1 MTADQE
7 VLGFRLENMIFA
19 CNCMLIVAGRGLR
32 KCVIRFADMSN
43 EQIMDYPS
51 CAVLGD
57 SFVER
62 LRRHV
67 GRNWSVAGRRVELY
81 GYPGKNVAFL
91 QAQLERMPRHV
102 FAFNYVALSV
112 GSNDVCDASLSP
124 ECIVEGLM
132 DLSRTLLTK
141 FGVTRVIV
149 CLILHRSNWTHHMRG
164 LTLVEYNALVN
175 RLLQRHLRK
184 NGHITFWKHQGCIGP
199 NHLGDDGVHLNEKG
213 LRMCRRSLYTALTYN
228 LY

>member
-1 MTADQE
+1 
-7 VLGFRLENMIFA
+7 
-19 CNCMLIVAGRGLR
+19 MLHPLFVST
-32 KCVIRFADMSN
+32 CFSVIYLLFHTFPSSN
-43 EQIMDYPS
+43 
-51 CAVLGD
+51 
-57 SFVER
+57 
-62 LRRHV
+62 
-67 GRNWSVAGRRVELY
+67 
-81 GYPGKNVAFL
+81 AFDL
-91 QAQLERMPRHV
+91 HHY
-102 FAFNYVALSV
+102 YVALSV

-164 LTLVEYNALVN
+164 LTLAAYNARVDMVN
-175 RLLQRHLRK
+175 RFLQRRLRK
-184 NGHITFWKHQGCIGP
+184 NGHITFWKHHGCIGP

-213 LRMCRRSLYTALTYN
+213 LRMYRRSLYTALTYN